1 MGAQIAMVCAL
12 AGHDTTVTDLTDD
25 ALDRARSQLQA
36 RLDRDVAKGRRTR
49 DDVDAAF
56 ARLTFSTDLDAAAA
70 GADLVI
76 EAAVEKLDVKRE
88 VFARLDKVAPPH
100 AILTTNS
107 SAIMSS
113 QIADATGR
121 PDRVANMHFFNPALV
136 MRCVEVVRG
145 PDTSDATVDTVVA
158 LTRRL
163 GKQPVVLRKEI
174 PGFVANRILGAAR
187 DEAIFLL
194 EQGVASVEDIDAA
207 CRTALGH
214 PMGPFELMDLT
225 GIDIGYHAK
234 LARHA
239 VTGDPRDLPSRTV
252 TELVE
257 RGELGRK
264 TGKGFYVYEESV
276 MNPDYY
282 LLDELLDRRGPRRAR
297 PGARVRRLRGPPGDQ
312 RLLGPRRVPVR
323 RWCRR
328 SPSSGIVGSTIE
340 GYGCPGLSRLAAGM
354 VTLEMS
360 RGDGSVNTFLGVQS
374 GLAMGSI
381 SAAGQRG
388 AEAALAAGDGRRS
401 T

>member
-1 MGAQIAMVCAL
+1 MGSQIAMVCAL
-12 AGHDTTVTDLTDD
+12 AGYATSVTDVADD
-25 ALDRARSQLQA
+25 ALQRAEAQLRA

-56 ARLTFSTDLDAAAA
+56 ARLTFTTDLDAAAV

-88 VFARLDKVAPPH
+88 VFARLDKITPPH

-107 SAIMSS
+107 SAIMAS
-113 QIADATGR
+113 QLADATGR
-121 PDRVANMHFFNPALV
+121 PERVANMHFFNPALV
-136 MRCVEVVRG
+136 MRCVEVLG
-145 PDTSDATVDTVVA
+145 SDDATVAAVA
-158 LTRRL
+158 DLARRL
-163 GKQPVVLRKEI
+163 GKDPVVLHKEI

-194 EQGVASVEDIDAA
+194 EQGVASVDDIDTA

-225 GIDIGYHAK
+225 GIDIGFHAK

-264 TGKGFYVYEESV
+264 TGKGFF
-276 MNPDYY
+276 
-282 LLDELLDRRGPRRAR
+282 
-297 PGARVRRLRGPPGDQ
+297 
-312 RLLGPRRVPVR
+312 
-323 RWCRR
+323 
-328 SPSSGIVGSTIE
+328 
-340 GYGCPGLSRLAAGM
+340 
-354 VTLEMS
+354 
-360 RGDGSVNTFLGVQS
+360 TFV
-374 GLAMGSI
+374 
-381 SAAGQRG
+381 
-388 AEAALAAGDGRRS
+388 
-401 T
+401 